1 LSEVVWRLEDTR
13 RGEILYALLLPF
25 GARCVTSGAAF
36 CGGSAER
43 SLGLLASLLGRYDE
57 AADHF
62 ERALLVNERM
72 GGRPWVA
79 YAEHD
84 YARMLLARGGPGDR
98 SAAFV
103 RLHRAADAARTLGMI
118 ALCARLEPLMAE
130 RATEPADGA
139 EAVLRSEGEYWTLA
153 YGGSAAR
160 VRDARGLR
168 LIALLLASPGRE
180 FPAVELAAWPTP
192 VPLAGVDV
200 QSFAKEA
207 GLRTAVSTVG
217 ESSSDARAR
226 SEYRARL
233 VRLREDAEEA
243 ERFNDPLRAARA
255 REEIALLAEELA
267 ASERAGRRG
276 PTASERARLSVTK
289 AIRYAIRKVES
300 AHPALGRLLA
310 DTVKTGTS
318 CRYEPDPRSPVHWVL

>member
-1 LSEVVWRLEDTR
+1 
-13 RGEILYALLLPF
+13 
-25 GARCVTSGAAF
+25 
-36 CGGSAER
+36 
-43 SLGLLASLLGRYDE
+43 
-57 AADHF
+57 
-62 ERALLVNERM
+62 
-72 GGRPWVA
+72 
-79 YAEHD
+79 
-84 YARMLLARGGPGDR
+84 
-98 SAAFV
+98 
-103 RLHRAADAARTLGMI
+103 MI